1 MDDRIP
7 LPVAGDE
14 AEGPEEGLS
23 SSVTERA
30 SRLSDAPVM
39 AVPRE

>member
-1 MDDRIP
+1 MDDRI
-7 LPVAGDE
+7 LLAVAGDE
-14 AEGPEEGLS
+14 AEGAEDGPPG
-23 SSVTERA
+23 SVTERA